1 MSWRSGYVADGRGG
15 FRRNRPSVNEDG
27 GGGGGEDAMEESGE
41 VHEVGS
47 KNNNNNNN
55 ITMGNNNN
63 NNNNNGGN
71 QHKSTAPPYNQSS
84 PPHHQQQ
91 YGHHSSS
98 SSSSNVTSKRNDE
111 EKSDYNNNRRNSA
124 NQFPDL
130 PMSSPQPPLAR
141 HHNNSN
147 DFRGGGGRGYRGG
160 RGGGRFGGG
169 GRGGGRHR
177 NHSFSSGSGGRGN
190 DGSSHYNGRDFR
202 NEPHQLPPPP
212 PPPGSRESS
221 NGDAPSSSGGSSLTD
236 RDGHNPS
243 KNRGISRESSWSS
256 DGRGGFRRGSSII
269 NNNNNNNRPPPPNED
284 NGPPPRLQRD
294 SSFGGGSGGPP
305 PSSSNHRNDHRD
317 GGTGGREPPFRDG
330 GGASRDGHGYNRDGH
345 PHPHAHPKMKGSPV
359 LSFGNHKRD
368 TSFGR
373 GGSGGGGGGDLPPPP
388 PLYLGTEGGSNR
400 DQTSLRGS
408 EDLALS
414 GSTKSVDRIRPPVD
428 RKRDLSISTSNSS
441 YQGRAPRRE
450 SSFGQ
455 GGGLHTG
462 PHTGG
467 PPPSRGLLPRDSGGR
482 DPGTGTIHSQGKH
495 EKSKIYIGSGQG
507 SQSLFSPSTQ
517 AGGAAAAPSRPT
529 DPRRRNSTSSITTT
543 TQGGISTVASD
554 EGSISSSINNRN
566 IDCGPSNTNN
576 DAVPPPGIPPIP
588 NSPYRVLPPG
598 APPSPSPNP
607 PRRLSSYSSL
617 ADSAGRPG
625 SSNNLRPPVGGL
637 RRASSDAG
645 FRKDR
650 TDYHSTASNQSS
662 KPWLERSGSFSVGNK
677 NNNNIKKLIPNHD
690 SHRPSS
696 HQNSNQPNLARNADP
711 RFNRTDNSSTNN
723 TGSAHR
729 GDSNNISESS
739 GPEPEG
745 LKQSHPVDPF
755 GRSRDWNQKPRPAR
769 RPSFGDGSR
778 ISPTKTKL
786 VKSFLSTHQSPQ
798 SKEKILFSAP
808 KLSMPA
814 TSITNTSSSDCVS
827 TSVIDPST
835 AESAK
840 NIESKAEPL
849 PPLLVSSLGNAD
861 VVKRAETVVLNL
873 HEVMSIASS
882 GSEMNGTAKK
892 LPSKTDIMA
901 AVQEI
906 EKLTRKTKS
915 EIDVTEEATKK
926 AMYEEEAR
934 RAQEATKVEEEKKRK
949 QLEAEKQKEERR
961 KEEEHSKSLADKETQ
976 DQIKIR
982 FQEELEKREADLKDN
997 VTKAKEGRKLQFD
1010 QELQTKIAEACTG
1023 LDKSIAKSRREME
1036 KSKTAAQKISKKLAT
1051 AEKSYKAI
1059 VETEKKKKQKRKKPM
1074 KRDCIPLD
1082 DIVNSITMENKRKVK
1097 EAHMLAFSFA
1107 DPHLGLDPYEFNNP
1121 LQAASFEERDPKYQK
1136 TFEEWSIMAK
1146 QVTGLSTRLYSE
1158 PSETPYYEQNERNH
1172 ASVGPLVKE
1181 YVRDKQIRLNKH
1193 WAMLAEEYEV
1203 RKRLYD
1209 KHQRKLAKKA
1219 TRVSIT
1225 SRKSIL
1231 GNKESK
1237 EKPDD
1242 KGIKTIEVSGRSSNN
1257 PYRRARRGNEVRSE
1271 YEQEQ
1276 IIAEIAAREAMEKRI
1291 THGGSKLPRQIVP
1304 LERVSTFVVVRIS
1317 LLECKRTK
1325 IALTH
1330 YTFLF
1335 VVGVDRNVYKHLRIA
1350 KN

>member
-1 MSWRSGYVADGRGG
+1 VNEYKRKKRGVKPTRETTQEKRKEKMSWRSGYVADGRGG

-27 GGGGGEDAMEESGE
+27 GGGGEDGAAMEESGE
-41 VHEVGS
+41 VHEGS
-47 KNNNNNNN
+47 KQNNNNNNN
-55 ITMGNNNN
+55 NTLGNNNN

-71 QHKSTAPPYNQSS
+71 QHKSTPPPCNQPS

-91 YGHHSSS
+91 YGHHSSIS
-98 SSSSNVTSKRNDE
+98 SVTSKRNDE
-111 EKSDYNNNRRNSA
+111 QEKNDYNNNNNNNRRNSA
-124 NQFPDL
+124 NQFPDAS
-130 PMSSPQPPLAR
+130 MSSPQPPLSR

-169 GRGGGRHR
+169 RGGGGGRHR
-177 NHSFSSGSGGRGN
+177 NHSFSSGSGSGSGGGRGN
-190 DGSSHYNGRDFR
+190 DGSSHYSGRDFR
-202 NEPHQLPPPP
+202 NESHQPPPPP

-221 NGDAPSSSGGSSLTD
+221 NGDASSSGGGSLTD
-236 RDGHNPS
+236 RDVHNSS

-256 DGRGGFRRGSSII
+256 SDGRGGGFRRGSI
-269 NNNNNNNRPPPPNED
+269 NNNNNRPPPPNED

-294 SSFGGGSGGPP
+294 TSFGGGPGGPP
-305 PSSSNHRNDHRD
+305 PSSSHHRNDHNRD
-317 GGTGGREPPFRDG
+317 GGTGGREPSFIRDG
-330 GGASRDGHGYNRDGH
+330 VASRDGHGYNRDGH
-345 PHPHAHPKMKGSPV
+345 PHPNTHPKLKGSPV

-368 TSFGR
+368 SSFGR
-373 GGSGGGGGGDLPPPP
+373 GGGGGGDLPPPP
-388 PLYLGTEGGSNR
+388 PLYLGQEGGSNR
-400 DQTSLRGS
+400 DQTSLRGN

-414 GSTKSVDRIRPPVD
+414 GSTKNVDRIRPPVD
-428 RKRDLSISTSNSS
+428 RKRDISSSSNSS
-441 YQGRAPRRE
+441 YQGRAPLRRE
-450 SSFGQ
+450 SPFGQ
-455 GGGLHTG
+455 GGGPHTG

-467 PPPSRGLLPRDSGGR
+467 PPPPRGILPRDSGAR

-495 EKSKIYIGSGQG
+495 P
-507 SQSLFSPSTQ
+507 PSAQ
-517 AGGAAAAPSRPT
+517 AGGAAAAAPSRPT
-529 DPRRRNSTSSITTT
+529 DPRRRNSISIGTTTTTT

-554 EGSISSSINNRN
+554 EGSSTSSSINNRN
-566 IDCGPSNTNN
+566 IDRGPLNTSN
-576 DAVPPPGIPPIP
+576 D
-588 NSPYRVLPPG
+588 VLPPPG
-598 APPSPSPNP
+598 APPSPNPPRRVIPPGAPPSPNP

-617 ADSAGRPG
+617 ADSTARPGG
-625 SSNNLRPPVGGL
+625 SSNNFRSPGGGI

-645 FRKDR
+645 FRNDR
-650 TDYHSTASNQSS
+650 TGYHPTASNQSS
-662 KPWLERSGSFSVGNK
+662 KPWLERSGSFSSGSK
-677 NNNNIKKLIPNHD
+677 NNNNIKNPIPNHD

-696 HQNSNQPNLARNADP
+696 QQNSNQPNLARNADP
-711 RFNRTDNSSTNN
+711 RFNRTDNSSINN

-729 GDSNNISESS
+729 GDSNKKSESS
-739 GPEPEG
+739 EPEPERP
-745 LKQSHPVDPF
+745 KQSHSVDPF
-755 GRSRDWNQKPRPAR
+755 GRSRDWNQKPRPVR
-769 RPSFGDGSR
+769 RPSLGDGSR
-778 ISPTKTKL
+778 ISPTKHKPL
-786 VKSFLSTHQSPQ
+786 KSFQSAHQSPQ
-798 SKEKILFSAP
+798 SKEKTLLSAP
-808 KLSMPA
+808 KLSMP
-814 TSITNTSSSDCVS
+814 TSSITNTSNSDNAS

-840 NIESKAEPL
+840 KIESKPVPL
-849 PPLLVSSLGNAD
+849 SPLLVSSLGNAD
-861 VVKRAETVVLNL
+861 VMKRAETVVLNL

-882 GSEMNGTAKK
+882 KLEMNGNAKE

-915 EIDVTEEATKK
+915 EVDETEEETKK
-926 AMYEEEAR
+926 ATNEEELR
-934 RAQEATKVEEEKKRK
+934 RAQEATEVEEEKKQK
-949 QLEAEKQKEERR
+949 QLEVEMQKEEQR
-961 KEEEHSKSLADKETQ
+961 KEEEHSKSLADKEAQ

-982 FQEELEKREADLKDN
+982 FEEELEKREVDLKDK
-997 VTKAKEGRKLQFD
+997 VTKAKEGKKLQFD

-1059 VETEKKKKQKRKKPM
+1059 VETEKKKKQKRKKPT

-1082 DIVNSITMENKRKVK
+1082 DIVNSITLENKRKVK

-1107 DPHLGLDPYEFNNP
+1107 DPHLGLDTYEFNNP
-1121 LQAASFEERDPKYQK
+1121 LQASSFEERDPKYRK

-1193 WAMLAEEYEV
+1193 WTMLAEEYEV
-1203 RKRLYD
+1203 RKRLYE

-1242 KGIKTIEVSGRSSNN
+1242 KGTKTIEASGRSSNN

-1304 LERVSTFVVVRIS
+1304 LERVSTVLLS
-1317 LLECKRTK
+1317 L
-1325 IALTH
+1325 
-1330 YTFLF
+1330 
-1335 VVGVDRNVYKHLRIA
+1335 
-1350 KN
+1350 